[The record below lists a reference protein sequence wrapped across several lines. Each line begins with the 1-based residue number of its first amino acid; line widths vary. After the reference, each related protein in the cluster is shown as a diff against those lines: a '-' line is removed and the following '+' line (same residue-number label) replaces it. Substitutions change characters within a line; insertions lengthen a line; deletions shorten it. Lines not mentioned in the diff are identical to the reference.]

1 MVPIEHV
8 YEQIRTFAADAGARK
23 VVLFGSRAKGVNRP
37 KSDIDLAVAGCPDF
51 NRLEQNLQ
59 DNLWSLLKVDVI
71 NLDEPISSSLR
82 AEIER
87 SGKVLYEKIGLSLFG
102 VGEWVGGGGGAGRVV
117 WGYGY
122 HVVVHRRPATA

>member
-1 MVPIEHV
+1 MVPIENV

-37 KSDIDLAVAGCPDF
+37 KSDIDLAVAGCPIH
-51 NRLEQNLQ
+51 RLEQNLQ

-87 SGKVLYEKIGLSLFG
+87 SGKVLYEKI
-102 VGEWVGGGGGAGRVV
+102 
-117 WGYGY
+117 
-122 HVVVHRRPATA
+122 

>member
-8 YEQIRTFAADAGARK
+8 YDQIRAFAADAGARK
-23 VVLFGSRAKGVNRP
+23 VV
-37 KSDIDLAVAGCPDF
+37 LAVAGCPDF

-87 SGKVLYEKIGLSLFG
+87 SGKVLYEKI
-102 VGEWVGGGGGAGRVV
+102 
-117 WGYGY
+117 
-122 HVVVHRRPATA
+122 

>member
-8 YEQIRTFAADAGARK
+8 YDQIRAFAADAGARK

-71 NLDEPISSSLR
+71 NLDDINF
-82 AEIER
+82 
-87 SGKVLYEKIGLSLFG
+87 KQ
-102 VGEWVGGGGGAGRVV
+102 
-117 WGYGY
+117 
-122 HVVVHRRPATA
+122 

>member
-8 YEQIRTFAADAGARK
+8 YDQIRAFAADAGARK

-37 KSDIDLAVAGCPDF
+37 KSDIDLAVAGCPD
-51 NRLEQNLQ
+51 
-59 DNLWSLLKVDVI
+59 LWSLLKVDVI

-87 SGKVLYEKIGLSLFG
+87 SGKVLYEK
-102 VGEWVGGGGGAGRVV
+102 V
-117 WGYGY
+117 
-122 HVVVHRRPATA
+122 

>member
-51 NRLEQNLQ
+51 NRLE
-59 DNLWSLLKVDVI
+59 
-71 NLDEPISSSLR
+71 
-82 AEIER
+82 
-87 SGKVLYEKIGLSLFG
+87 
-102 VGEWVGGGGGAGRVV
+102 
-117 WGYGY
+117 
-122 HVVVHRRPATA
+122 

>member
-1 MVPIEHV
+1 MVPIENV

-37 KSDIDLAVAGCPDF
+37 KSDIDLAVASCPDF
-51 NRLEQNLQ
+51 KNLQ

-87 SGKVLYEKIGLSLFG
+87 SGKVLYEKI
-102 VGEWVGGGGGAGRVV
+102 
-117 WGYGY
+117 
-122 HVVVHRRPATA
+122 

>member
-1 MVPIEHV
+1 MVPIENV

-71 NLDEPISSSLR
+71 NLDEPISESLR
-82 AEIER
+82 AEIEH
-87 SGKVLYEKIGLSLFG
+87 SGKVLYEK
-102 VGEWVGGGGGAGRVV
+102 V
-117 WGYGY
+117 
-122 HVVVHRRPATA
+122 

>member
-23 VVLFGSRAKGVNRP
+23 VVLFGSRAKG
-37 KSDIDLAVAGCPDF
+37 VAGCPDF

-71 NLDEPISSSLR
+71 NLDEPISESLR

-87 SGKVLYEKIGLSLFG
+87 SGKVLYEK
-102 VGEWVGGGGGAGRVV
+102 V
-117 WGYGY
+117 
-122 HVVVHRRPATA
+122 

>member
-1 MVPIEHV
+1 MVPIENV

-82 AEIER
+82 VRRITGT
-87 SGKVLYEKIGLSLFG
+87 SV
-102 VGEWVGGGGGAGRVV
+102 
-117 WGYGY
+117 
-122 HVVVHRRPATA
+122 RPACFAARRRRSPATRR

>member
-59 DNLWSLLKVDVI
+59 DNLWSLLMLRDRNDSAHIYDEERARRLVDAIIVDYI
-71 NLDEPISSSLR
+71 PEF
-82 AEIER
+82 ER
-87 SGKVLYEKIGLSLFG
+87 VNQGL
-102 VGEWVGGGGGAGRVV
+102 VVRYGEALND
-117 WGYGY
+117 
-122 HVVVHRRPATA
+122 

>member
-1 MVPIEHV
+1 MGPVADDVALKIC
-8 YEQIRTFAADAGARK
+8 AALPGMLAAPHALVCWRPYDRSADG
-23 VVLFGSRAKGVNRP
+23 LNRP

-87 SGKVLYEKIGLSLFG
+87 SGKVLYEKI
-102 VGEWVGGGGGAGRVV
+102 
-117 WGYGY
+117 
-122 HVVVHRRPATA
+122 

>member
-1 MVPIEHV
+1 MVPIENV

-59 DNLWSLLKVDVI
+59 DNLWSLLNADADTVAFRLEGDVGGVAQ
-71 NLDEPISSSLR
+71 LGDV
-82 AEIER
+82 
-87 SGKVLYEKIGLSLFG
+87 SGHESAGAVRHS
-102 VGEWVGGGGGAGRVV
+102 VGEIGRA
-117 WGYGY
+117 
-122 HVVVHRRPATA
+122 HV

>member
-37 KSDIDLAVAGCPDF
+37 KSDIDLAVADF

-71 NLDEPISSSLR
+71 NLDEPISESLR

-87 SGKVLYEKIGLSLFG
+87 SGKVLYEK
-102 VGEWVGGGGGAGRVV
+102 V
-117 WGYGY
+117 
-122 HVVVHRRPATA
+122 

>member
-8 YEQIRTFAADAGARK
+8 YDQIRTLAADAGARK
-23 VVLFGSRAKGVNRP
+23 VVRP

-87 SGKVLYEKIGLSLFG
+87 SGKVLYEK
-102 VGEWVGGGGGAGRVV
+102 V
-117 WGYGY
+117 
-122 HVVVHRRPATA
+122 

>member
-8 YEQIRTFAADAGARK
+8 YDQIRAFAADAGARK
-23 VVLFGSRAKGVNRP
+23 VMLFGSRAKGVNRP

-87 SGKVLYEKIGLSLFG
+87 SGKVLYEK
-102 VGEWVGGGGGAGRVV
+102 V
-117 WGYGY
+117 
-122 HVVVHRRPATA
+122 

>member
-1 MVPIEHV
+1 MVPIENV

-87 SGKVLYEKIGLSLFG
+87 SGKVLYEKIWPFAVWCGWVCQVVTVLRSSLPQ
-102 VGEWVGGGGGAGRVV
+102 VR
-117 WGYGY
+117 
-122 HVVVHRRPATA
+122 

>member
-1 MVPIEHV
+1 MMEARGPGIGPGLLDAAGGVMVPIEHV
-8 YEQIRTFAADAGARK
+8 YDQIRAFAADAGARK

-87 SGKVLYEKIGLSLFG
+87 SGKVLYEK
-102 VGEWVGGGGGAGRVV
+102 V
-117 WGYGY
+117 
-122 HVVVHRRPATA
+122 

>member
-1 MVPIEHV
+1 MVPIENV
-8 YEQIRTFAADAGARK
+8 YDQIRAFAADAGARK
-23 VVLFGSRAKGVNRP
+23 VVLFGSRAKGVNQP

-59 DNLWSLLKVDVI
+59 DNLWSLVDVI

-87 SGKVLYEKIGLSLFG
+87 SGKVLYEKI
-102 VGEWVGGGGGAGRVV
+102 
-117 WGYGY
+117 
-122 HVVVHRRPATA
+122 

>member
-1 MVPIEHV
+1 MVPIENV

-51 NRLEQNLQ
+51 N
-59 DNLWSLLKVDVI
+59 
-71 NLDEPISSSLR
+71 LDEPISSSLR

-87 SGKVLYEKIGLSLFG
+87 SGKVLYEKI
-102 VGEWVGGGGGAGRVV
+102 
-117 WGYGY
+117 
-122 HVVVHRRPATA
+122 